1 MTAFSSIQSQ
11 KMNLRVI
18 KAGILD
24 TVQDLGR
31 HEWQHLG
38 VNPGGAMDRWSAQVA
53 NILVNNKK
61 EEAVIELHFPAS
73 EFIFEEPALITVCGA
88 DFSPNVN
95 GEEIPCCQPVLI
107 NKYSILQF
115 YGLRKGARA
124 YLAVHGGF
132 DIPVWLN
139 SYSTNLKAGTGG
151 YNGRALQKDD
161 EIVIRSLTPEFLSL
175 LGKKE
180 FMVLPWKADTT
191 WDENETKAISILE
204 GNEWDTLPAAS
215 KKSIQSEIF
224 SITHQSDRMGYQ
236 LQGDILPVIA
246 DEELISSVVNFGT
259 IQLLPDG
266 KLIVLMADHQTT
278 GGYPRVAHVIS
289 AHHSRLAQMKTGDK
303 IRFRFTDQ
311 QTAEEFLVKQKQHLL
326 QLQNA
331 CTFRLQEYING
342 NRH

>member
-1 MTAFSSIQSQ
+1 
-11 KMNLRVI
+11 MNLRVI
-18 KAGILD
+18 KAGVLD
-24 TVQDLGR
+24 SVQDLGR
-31 HEWQHLG
+31 YNWQQLG
-38 VNPGGAMDRWSAQVA
+38 INPGGAMDRWSAQVA

-88 DFSPNVN
+88 NFSPHVN
-95 GEEIPCCQPVLI
+95 GEEIPCCQPILI

-115 YGLRKGARA
+115 YGLKKGARA

-132 DIPVWLN
+132 DIPAWLN

-151 YNGRALQKDD
+151 YKGRALQKDD
-161 EIVIRSLTPEFLSL
+161 QIVIRSLAPELLSL

-180 FMVLPWKADTT
+180 FMILPWKADTT

-204 GNEWDTLPAAS
+204 GNEWDGLPGAS
-215 KKSIQSEIF
+215 KESILNQIF
-224 SITHQSDRMGYQ
+224 AITNQSDRMGYR
-236 LQGDILPVIA
+236 LQGDSLSGIA
-246 DEELISSVVNFGT
+246 DEELISSAVSFGT

-266 KLIVLMADHQTT
+266 QLIVLMADHQTT

-289 AHHSRLAQMKTGDK
+289 SHHSRLAQMKSGDK

-311 QTAEEFLVKQKQHLL
+311 QTAEELLIKQQQHLC

-331 CTFRLQEYING
+331 CTFRLQEYINA

>member
-1 MTAFSSIQSQ
+1 
-11 KMNLRVI
+11 MNLRVI

-31 HEWQHLG
+31 YKWQQLG
-38 VNPGGAMDRWSAQVA
+38 INPGGVMDRWSARVA

-61 EEAVIELHFPAS
+61 EEAVIELHFPSS
-73 EFIFEEPALITVCGA
+73 EFIFEEPALITICGA
-88 DFSPNVN
+88 NFSPHVN
-95 GEEIPCCQPVLI
+95 GEEIPCYQPVLI

-115 YGLRKGARA
+115 YGLRRGARA

-161 EIVIRSLTPEFLSL
+161 QIVIRSLAPEILSL

-180 FMVLPWKADTT
+180 FMILPWKADTV
-191 WDENETKAISILE
+191 WDENETKAISVLK
-204 GNEWDTLPAAS
+204 GNEWDKLPGVS
-215 KKSIQSEIF
+215 KESMLSQVF
-224 SITHQSDRMGYQ
+224 AVTHQSDRMGYY
-236 LQGDILPVIA
+236 LQGDNLSA
-246 DEELISSVVNFGT
+246 LMNEELISSAVSFGT

-266 KLIVLMADHQTT
+266 QLIVLMADHQTT

-289 AHHSRLAQMKTGDK
+289 SHHSRLAQMKAGDK

-311 QTAEEFLVKQKQHLL
+311 QAAEELLLKQEQHLL

-331 CTFRLQEYING
+331 CTFRLQEYIKK
-342 NRH
+342 